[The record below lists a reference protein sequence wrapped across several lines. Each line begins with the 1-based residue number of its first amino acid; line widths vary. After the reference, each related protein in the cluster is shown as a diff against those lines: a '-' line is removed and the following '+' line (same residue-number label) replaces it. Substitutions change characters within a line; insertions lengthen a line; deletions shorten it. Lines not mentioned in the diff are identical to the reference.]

1 MRLTPLALAMMASSV
16 LVGCGGSSDSNDNTN
31 QGPGPVLPPP
41 PELLNFAIVGIATDA
56 PVANAAVEVQI
67 GGQVYSVQADD
78 SGIYQLAFEYEAGSL
93 GDDEMVVITAT
104 GEGSQDHIRLISQ
117 LGSFKA
123 IQAQAGDN
131 GVLEPSESSRT
142 SITQISTA
150 LHLLAQDTG
159 VSLSDDAAL
168 AEAEAQIESAQL
180 LELAALIK
188 VLADNPEFTPEQG
201 TILELL
207 TPANGQTVEQ
217 AIEDYLLANGL
228 MDESGQWSASFAAAL
243 AEATTET
250 LNDQAVTRAFS
261 ADELVGLHV
270 VTETPAPGWV
280 AGSGTLIQ
288 FYQDG
293 RAEVQNPNASGYMM
307 RDNLSADWQVTA
319 QGQVVL
325 TYDDDALGLLQ
336 FEELSREEV
345 AERWGESVVPAV
357 FESFEEV
364 KMLPTQ
370 RQYLRDSLIRLSD
383 GVVNTIAMVR
393 ESKVLI
399 VLDEMGI
406 EWSGTLPYYTESQQT
421 THSWHLPGDVASVW
435 QTAPTGSWALPLP
448 ASIKGLYD
456 EVAWEYSVAQQVT
469 LTEDGDVLDAQGSAL
484 GEWRFADGVLSVDT
498 ESGWSV
504 TILPYAE
511 VDGLLSAAVL
521 TNQGTIRDSD
531 ISWIAQFDQATS
543 TLEQDLVQPRP
554 FVLNAWI
561 NTWQASVSEDGLLD
575 PASAI
580 WGYLMQEDGTMYRV
594 YPDRWTD
601 GGSEW
606 VPGDYYFYAEN
617 LFNWTWQKEGA
628 HEFSYQGERD
638 YGSVKMDRKRNWTA
652 IRTLSDGRHLVLERS
667 YMRWDYYDTPEQN
680 FEGVFILPRINVL
693 APLDLS
699 QYDELY
705 QRSESVCS
713 LPWFESC
720 SYNPA
725 PMTTESLT
733 LPRD

>member
-31 QGPGPVLPPP
+31 QGPGPVLPLP

-67 GGQVYSVQADD
+67 GGQVYSVKADD

-117 LGSFKA
+117 LGSFKT

-168 AEAEAQIESAQL
+168 AEAEAQIESAEL

-207 TPANGQTVEQ
+207 TPQSGQSVEE

-228 MDESGQWSASFAAAL
+228 MDDSGQWSEAFAAAL
-243 AEATTET
+243 AAATTET
-250 LNDQAVTRAFS
+250 LNDQAVTLAFQ

-293 RAEVQNPNASGYMM
+293 RAEVQNPDATDVAMY
-307 RDNLSADWQVTA
+307 DNLAADWQVTE

-325 TYDDDALGLLQ
+325 TYDDDARTMTRVIYLSHEEIADLWGDEVLPLLPEQ
-336 FEELSREEV
+336 YGGV
-345 AERWGESVVPAV
+345 IPIV
-357 FESFEEV
+357 
-364 KMLPTQ
+364 TQ
-370 RQYLRDSLIRLSD
+370 RQHVRDTFTRLTEGEVST
-383 GVVNTIAMVR
+383 VAMVSEGR
-393 ESKVLI
+393 ILLA
-399 VLDEMGI
+399 LDLMDGNWVGE
-406 EWSGTLPYYTESQQT
+406 LPSYPDNQQMT
-421 THSWHLPGDVASVW
+421 YSWRLPPQVTSLW
-435 QTAPTGSWALPLP
+435 ETAPTGTWVLPLP
-448 ASIKGLYD
+448 KNLKYLYED
-456 EVAWEYSVAQQVT
+456 AAHDYSVAQQVT
-469 LTEDGDVLDAQGSAL
+469 LSDDGDVLDAEGKVF
-484 GEWRFADGVLSVDT
+484 GEWRFADGLLSLDT
-498 ESGWSV
+498 VSGWSV

-511 VDGLLSAAVL
+511 VDGLLSAAVR
-521 TNQGTIRDSD
+521 TNQGTFRDSEVH
-531 ISWIAQFDQATS
+531 WIAQLDQATS
-543 TLEQDLVQPRP
+543 TLEQDLVQSRP
-554 FVLNAWI
+554 FILNAWV

-575 PASAI
+575 PAAAI
-580 WGYLMQEDGTMYRV
+580 WGYLMQQDGAMYRV
-594 YPDRWTD
+594 YPEQWSD
-601 GGSEW
+601 GGSAW

-617 LFNWTWQKEGA
+617 QFNWTWQKEGA
-628 HEFSYQGERD
+628 HEYSYQGERD
-638 YGSVKMDRKRNWTA
+638 YGSMMMQRKRNWTS
-652 IRTLSDGRHLVLERS
+652 IRTLPDGRHLVLERS
-667 YMRWDYYDTPEQN
+667 YVSMDYYDNPEWDA
-680 FEGVFILPRINVL
+680 EGVFILPRINVL

-699 QYDELY
+699 RYDEMY
-705 QRSESVCS
+705 QRSESACS

>member
-41 PELLNFAIVGIATDA
+41 PEPLNFAIHGIATDA

-123 IQAQAGDN
+123 LLDQAGDD
-131 GVLEPSESSRT
+131 GVLEASESSRT
-142 SITQISTA
+142 AITQITTA
-150 LHLLAQDTG
+150 RHLLAGDTG
-159 VSLSDDAAL
+159 LLLSDDAAL
-168 AEAEAQIESAQL
+168 AEAEARVDSAEL

-188 VLADNPEFTPEQG
+188 VLADYPEFTPEQG

-207 TPANGQTVEQ
+207 TPENGESVEQ
-217 AIEDYLLANGL
+217 AVERYLQDNGL
-228 MDESGQWSASFAAAL
+228 MDEAGRWTAAFAAAVRS
-243 AEATTET
+243 AATQT
-250 LNDQAVTRAFS
+250 LDDPTVTPAFK

-270 VTETPAPGWV
+270 VTETPALGWV
-280 AGSGTLIQ
+280 EGAGSLIQ
-288 FYQDG
+288 LYQDG
-293 RAEVQNPNASGYMM
+293 RAEVQSPGASGYLM
-307 RDNLSADWQVTA
+307 RDNLSGEWQLG
-319 QGQVVL
+319 QGGQVVL
-325 TYDDDALGLLQ
+325 TYDDDALEPVQ
-336 FEELSREEV
+336 YAELSREEV
-345 AERWGESVVPAV
+345 ADLWGESIVSFV
-357 FESFEEV
+357 FNDNEEQ
-364 KMLPTQ
+364 KMVATQ
-370 RQYLRDSLIRLSD
+370 RQQVSDTFIRLTE
-383 GVVNTIAMVR
+383 GTLNTVAVVN
-393 ESKVLI
+393 ESKLLLA
-399 VLDEMGI
+399 LDKMGI
-406 EWSGTLPYYTESQQT
+406 SWTGPLPSFSEGMRT
-421 THSWHLPGDVASVW
+421 TQSWRLPGEVVSVW

-469 LTEDGDVLDAQGSAL
+469 LTQDGDVLDADGGAL

-498 ESGWSV
+498 ESGWNV

-511 VDGLLSAAVL
+511 ADGLLSAAVL

-601 GGSEW
+601 GGSAW

-680 FEGVFILPRINVL
+680 FEGAFILPRINVL

-705 QRSESVCS
+705 QRSESACS

-720 SYNPA
+720 SYSPA
-725 PMTTESLT
+725 PVTTESLT
-733 LPRD
+733 LPLD